1 MTGLAR
7 LPLRL
12 RNAAFAACLFAM
24 LSAVACAEPTPTPEP
39 TATPAPVPRE
49 SGNDGKGRE

>member
-1 MTGLAR
+1 MTGLIR

-24 LSAVACAEPTPTPEP
+24 LSAAACAEPTPTPEP
-39 TATPAPVPRE
+39 TATPAPAPTPTATPRA
-49 SGNDGKGRE
+49 